1 MFIAKDGDL
10 IVLAAET
17 REELEAGLHQEFISI
32 IYDSIEETQ
41 ENYTLYNGQYLLAYE
56 VEQKERERI
65 AMLSLT
71 AADVER
77 AIYKAKGMDFDD
89 VIAAVEAANEAAAIS
104 EDSTTSAIDI
114 KALKIELK
122 ANNFY
127 RGNPY
132 IDAVGTLLG
141 FTKEQLDEFFETNDY
156 TKLLPNEDVHA
167 SNNVV
172 GSDDEEETS
181 QNDTQIP
188 PPVSEEI

>member
-41 ENYTLYNGQYLLAYE
+41 ENYTLYNGQYLTTE
-56 VEQKERERI
+56 QIQQKERERI
-65 AMLSLT
+65 SMLSLT

-104 EDSTTSAIDI
+104 EDGTTESIDI

-132 IDAVGTLLG
+132 IDAVGAILG
-141 FTKEQLDEFFETNDY
+141 Y
-156 TKLLPNEDVHA
+156 T
-167 SNNVV
+167 
-172 GSDDEEETS
+172 
-181 QNDTQIP
+181 
-188 PPVSEEI
+188 SEEIDYLFENKELPEQV

>member
-41 ENYTLYNGQYLLAYE
+41 ENYTLYNGQYLTTE
-56 VEQKERERI
+56 QIQQKERERI
-65 AMLSLT
+65 SMLSLT

-104 EDSTTSAIDI
+104 EDGTTSAIDI

-132 IDAVGTLLG
+132 IDAVGAILG
-141 FTKEQLDEFFETNDY
+141 Y
-156 TKLLPNEDVHA
+156 T
-167 SNNVV
+167 
-172 GSDDEEETS
+172 
-181 QNDTQIP
+181 
-188 PPVSEEI
+188 SEEIDYLFENKELPEQF